1 MGNEFVF
8 RVFTNNLVGSSQ
20 EPCTSKDS
28 ALIQKIGETSAIST
42 LLISP
47 AAKKKL
53 LTVAPLR
60 YGIQAAHAQGSWLLA
75 GSQVHAPS
83 GKPLCHCGIQCHP
96 QLFRQRHTQGQFI
109 VIKNERSNLTKT
121 VFLSLRVVSLAWC
134 QTVSIPISLKWPG
147 TRTRWTSQMRPSTG
161 CSASTEFWRWR
172 SVNLVPLMAGF
183 TCARQ
188 STTAGRT
195 RWSVS
200 WKFGVS
206 VFGGGGYKIYILT
219 NRVTI

>member
-1 MGNEFVF
+1 MEASNYINYVGLHYVGYYGVTLHVNFVVKHLCFYHTQEWFTVFEQYRRTNCVVSDLIMGNEFVF

-47 AAKKKL
+47 AAKKNL

-60 YGIQAAHAQGSWLLA
+60 YGIQAAHAQGSRLLA

-83 GKPLCHCGIQCHP
+83 GEPLCHCGIQCHP

-109 VIKNERSNLTKT
+109 VIKNERSNRTKL
-121 VFLSLRVVSLAWC
+121 F
-134 QTVSIPISLKWPG
+134 
-147 TRTRWTSQMRPSTG
+147 
-161 CSASTEFWRWR
+161 F
-172 SVNLVPLMAGF
+172 
-183 TCARQ
+183 
-188 STTAGRT
+188 
-195 RWSVS
+195 
-200 WKFGVS
+200 
-206 VFGGGGYKIYILT
+206 
-219 NRVTI
+219 